1 MSFLK
6 DKDIFLISVGLIF
19 VIFFIYTK
27 IIDFIFYL
35 KNMYDEIDKLEQL
48 ILVTKL
54 KIDKLYMDDT
64 NTESIFY
71 I

>member
-35 KNMYDEIDKLEQL
+35 KNMYDEIDRLEQL
-48 ILVTKL
+48 IFITKL
-54 KIDKLYMDDT
+54 KIDKLYMNDI
-64 NTESIFY
+64 NKESIFY